1 MVITINYATEI
12 IKTIQDLKAQGL
24 RIGFVPTMGALH
36 EGHLMLIKKAKKE
49 NDVTI
54 ASIFV
59 NPTQF
64 NDKKDLEKYPNNLE
78 QDQLLLTSVHTD
90 ILYAP
95 NVGDI
100 YPNGMEIGSDI
111 DLGGLDIMMEGAHRP
126 GHFNG
131 VAQVVRRLLDIVQ
144 PDNLYMGQKDF
155 QQFTIINY
163 LIKTLQIP
171 TKLRVC
177 PIVREKNGLAMS
189 SRNVRLS
196 TEAREQAKL
205 IYNTL
210 KTVKQKSKTIPPALL
225 VQYAMKRLNLPPFTP
240 EYFNIVD
247 GDTLLPVDN
256 MDTHSYVVACTA
268 VYVEGVRLIDNMIL
282 KQKE

>member
-1 MVITINYATEI
+1 MVTTIKFATEI
-12 IKTIQDLKAQGL
+12 IKTVSSLKAQGL

-36 EGHLMLIKKAKKE
+36 DGHLKLIKKAKKD
-49 NDVTI
+49 NDITI
-54 ASIFV
+54 VSIFV

-78 QDQLLLTSVHTD
+78 QDQLLLTSIHTD

-95 NVGDI
+95 NIEDI

-111 DLGGLDIMMEGAHRP
+111 DLGGLDKVMEGVHRP

-144 PDNLYMGQKDF
+144 PDDLYMGQKDF

-163 LIKTLQIP
+163 LLKSLQIP

-196 TEAREQAKL
+196 TEVRAQAKL

-210 KTVKQKSKTIPPALL
+210 KTVKQKSKTLSPDLL
-225 VQYAMKRLNLPPFTP
+225 VQYAMKRLNKPPFTP

-247 GDTLLPVDN
+247 GDTLLTVDN
-256 MDTHSYVVACTA
+256 MDKHNYVVACTA

-282 KQKE
+282 KQNI